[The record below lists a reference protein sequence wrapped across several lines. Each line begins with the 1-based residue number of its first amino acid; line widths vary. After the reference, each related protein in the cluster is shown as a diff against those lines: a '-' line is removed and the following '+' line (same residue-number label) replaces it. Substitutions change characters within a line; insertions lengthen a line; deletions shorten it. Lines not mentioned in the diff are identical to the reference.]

1 MSRDKVMKINQMITK
16 EECLDLLSNSLNYFL
31 KEKGD

>member
-1 MSRDKVMKINQMITK
+1 MKINQMITK

>member
-1 MSRDKVMKINQMITK
+1 MKINKMITK
-16 EECLDLLSNSLNYFL
+16 EECLDLLSISLNYFL

>member
-1 MSRDKVMKINQMITK
+1 MKINQMITK
-16 EECLDLLSNSLNYFL
+16 EEYLDLLSNSLNYFL